1 MQKTEPAG
9 EPMKLNS
16 LDSPK
21 PQVTNRSLDIGTSTE
36 LGYTEKG
43 ATEFPEHGQKMLCNE
58 QPAKE

>member
-1 MQKTEPAG
+1 
-9 EPMKLNS
+9 MKLNS